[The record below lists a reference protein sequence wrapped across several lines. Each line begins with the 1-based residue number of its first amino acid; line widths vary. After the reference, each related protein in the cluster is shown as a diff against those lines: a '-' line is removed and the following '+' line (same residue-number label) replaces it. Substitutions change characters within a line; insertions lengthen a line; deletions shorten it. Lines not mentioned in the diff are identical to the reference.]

1 MRCTRTI
8 WVLLIVQESH
18 SRPPIQWAERL
29 IRAARVDG
37 WGGLLAPLGALM
49 AFRRLA
55 FPFWLA
61 WTRLGRRG
69 GRLALVVIGLA
80 AAAAMLAAVLAGTV
94 GAEDRAVG
102 RKVAALSPDV
112 RAVRVNWYSVG
123 GQAAPY
129 PTLDARVR
137 RELATVSGKHAV
149 GTSLYR
155 DSTIGGAYLGIGAAD
170 GLRKW
175 VRLRSGRLPRVCS
188 PRRCEVL
195 VIRRGGPVPNVP
207 GLRLVVVGEGDL
219 RSATLFGDSVPVAG
233 QPQSAFVQAMVRY
246 HRPAPP
252 PLVLTEGV
260 AALDRLPLLHDSY
273 RSYGWVLP
281 LDRSLARSWAV
292 RSLVQRID
300 TVRSTLQADPF
311 GFALRAPTEELRAA
325 AGSSRVAG
333 RRLLLLGGEGVALLL
348 AFAVLAAARL
358 RRDVEATRRRLV
370 SSGVRGW
377 QVEAE
382 VVAESVATAV
392 AGTLLGWMLGLVVA
406 FVIADRAGEPA
417 GTLLR
422 HSLLSARGIA
432 VVLLLVATA
441 ATVLTTALAIRPI
454 AVGRISFSP
463 LDAIALG
470 AVSVVAVALARG
482 AADTE
487 ALLAGN
493 GTGVVLLLL
502 PALVA
507 FAAAVVAA
515 RVLPA
520 GLRLLERAVPR
531 DAIALRLAAL
541 GLARR
546 PGYAVV
552 AVGFVAVSV
561 GLALFAETYRST
573 LVRGEHDQAAFA
585 VPADYVVRE
594 DLSQLIPVDTAVTPA
609 VLRSLPSSVR
619 VEPVTRQNGSI
630 QGAADVSGVA
640 VLGLSARALP
650 RIEGWRSDF
659 AAASLPDLARRLDV
673 GPRRLRGA
681 PLPPGPTRLELPVR
695 VSGTEIGVVASIRGP
710 DGHFVALRL
719 GESRESRRVVL
730 GGAIP
735 AEARGGTLVAFRFEP
750 PPKLEERGADTGA
763 PATGSVLLGR
773 PVAVTRSG
781 PLAVTDYRDWIGTSG
796 VGRVVRDGAL
806 RFALTLTN
814 EVDTYVRPRQPTDG
828 LRIPAVVS
836 PRMAALAGRDGV
848 LGLNVAGHGL
858 VFRIVAVARRFP
870 GTASLETADFV
881 IADRPAFVTALNASA
896 PGAGF
901 TTELWLSAP
910 SESREAADARLRKPP
925 FTVLDVSSQ
934 AKLRRELSTDPV
946 ARAAVAM
953 LEAAAL
959 TALVLALVGLLLGV
973 VAERRDEG
981 AELFDLEAQGLAPA
995 QLRRQLRLRALV
1007 VGIAG
1012 LLGGILTGV
1021 LLSLLVVGFVEL
1033 TANATAP
1040 NPPLLLSLD
1049 WAVVGLAAAA
1059 AVAAAILA
1067 VVVATRRAFKQATPT
1082 RYGEGGA

>member
-1 MRCTRTI
+1 M
-8 WVLLIVQESH
+8 
-18 SRPPIQWAERL
+18 
-29 IRAARVDG
+29 
-37 WGGLLAPLGALM
+37 LAPLDTLM
-49 AFRRLA
+49 TFRRLA

-61 WTRLGRRG
+61 RTRLARRG

-80 AAAAMLAAVLAGTV
+80 AASAMLAAVLTGTL

-102 RKVAALSPDV
+102 RKISALSPDV

-137 RELATVSGKHAV
+137 RELAKVV
-149 GTSLYR
+149 RRRPFRTSLYR
-155 DSTIGGAYLGIGAAD
+155 DSTIGGAYLGIGAVD
-170 GLRKW
+170 GLREW

-188 PRRCEVL
+188 PARCEVL

-207 GLRLVVVGEGDL
+207 GLRLVAVGEGDL

-233 QPQSAFVQAMVRY
+233 QLQSDFVRAMVRY

-252 PLVLTEGV
+252 PLVLTDGV
-260 AALDRLPLLHDSY
+260 AALDRLPLLHDAY

-281 LDRSLARSWAV
+281 LDRSLVRSWAV
-292 RSLVQRID
+292 RSLVRRID
-300 TVRSTLQADPF
+300 IVRSTLQADPF
-311 GFALRAPTEELRAA
+311 GFALRAPTEELSAA
-325 AGSSRVAG
+325 ADSSRVAG
-333 RRLLLLGGEGVALLL
+333 RRLFLLGGEAVALLL
-348 AFAVLAAARL
+348 AFAVLAAVRL
-358 RRDVEATRRRLV
+358 RRDVEDTRRRLV
-370 SSGVRGW
+370 WSGVRRW
-377 QVEAE
+377 QVEGE
-382 VVAESVATAV
+382 VVVESVAMAV
-392 AGTLLGWMLGLVVA
+392 AGTLLGWIVGLAVA
-406 FVIADRAGEPA
+406 TELADREGEPA
-417 GTLLR
+417 GALVR
-422 HSLLSARGIA
+422 HSLLSGRGITVA
-432 VVLLLVATA
+432 LLLVAAA
-441 ATVLTTALAIRPI
+441 ATVLAAALTIRPI
-454 AVGRISFSP
+454 TVGRLSFSP

-470 AVSVVAVALARG
+470 AAAVVAVALARG

-487 ALLAGN
+487 ALLDGH

-502 PALVA
+502 PALDA
-507 FAAAVVAA
+507 LGAAVAAA

-520 GLRLLERAVPR
+520 GLRLLERLVPR

-552 AVGFVAVSV
+552 AVGFLAVSV

-573 LVRGEHDQAAFA
+573 LLRGERDQAAFA

-609 VLRSLPSSVR
+609 VLGSLPRSVR

-630 QGAADVSGVA
+630 QGAAAVSGVA
-640 VLGLSARALP
+640 VLGLSARTLP
-650 RIEGWRSDF
+650 RIDGWRSDF
-659 AAASLPDLARRLDV
+659 ASRSLPELARRLEV
-673 GPRRLRGA
+673 GPRRLQGA
-681 PLPPGPTRLELPVR
+681 PLPFRATRLELPVR
-695 VSGTEIGVVASIRGP
+695 VSGTEIGVVASIWGP

-719 GESRESRRVVL
+719 GESRESRGVVL
-730 GGAIP
+730 GRAIP
-735 AEARGGTLVAFRFEP
+735 PAARGGTLVAFRFEP

-773 PVAVTRSG
+773 PVAATPSG
-781 PLAVTDYRDWIGTSG
+781 PVQVTDYHDWIGTTG
-796 VGRVVRDGAL
+796 VDRVTRARGL
-806 RFALTLTN
+806 RFSLTLTN

-836 PRMAALAGRDGV
+836 PRMAELAGRGGL
-848 LGLNVAGHGL
+848 LGIDVAGQSL
-858 VFRIVAVARRFP
+858 LFRVAAVARRFP
-870 GTASLETADFV
+870 GTESLETADFAV
-881 IADRPAFVTALNASA
+881 ADRGALLTALNASA

-910 SESREAADARLRKPP
+910 PGARDAAEARLRGPP
-925 FTVLDVSSQ
+925 FNVLEVASQ
-934 AKLRRELSTDPV
+934 ARLQSELSTDPV

-973 VAERRDEG
+973 AAERRDEG
-981 AELFDLEAQGLAPA
+981 AELFDLEAQGLAPG

-1007 VGIAG
+1007 VGVAG
-1012 LLGGILTGV
+1012 LLGGILTGLV
-1021 LLSLLVVGFVEL
+1021 LSLLVVGFVEL
-1033 TANATAP
+1033 TANATVP

-1049 WAVVGLAAAA
+1049 WTVVGLAGTVAV
-1059 AVAAAILA
+1059 VAAI
-1067 VVVATRRAFKQATPT
+1067 VVVVLATGRAFRQAAPA

>member
-1 MRCTRTI
+1 LET
-8 WVLLIVQESH
+8 
-18 SRPPIQWAERL
+18 
-29 IRAARVDG
+29 
-37 WGGLLAPLGALM
+37 LM
-49 AFRRLA
+49 TVRRLA

-61 WTRLGRRG
+61 RTRLARRG

-80 AAAAMLAAVLAGTV
+80 AASAMLAAVLTGTL

-102 RKVAALSPDV
+102 RKISALSPDV

-137 RELATVSGKHAV
+137 RELANVV
-149 GTSLYR
+149 RRRPFRTSLYR
-155 DSTIGGAYLGIGAAD
+155 DSTIGGAYLGIGAVD
-170 GLRKW
+170 GLRGW

-188 PRRCEVL
+188 PARCEVL

-207 GLRLVVVGEGDL
+207 GLRLVAVGEGDL

-233 QPQSAFVQAMVRY
+233 QLQSDFVRAMVRY

-252 PLVLTEGV
+252 PLVLTDGV
-260 AALDRLPLLHDSY
+260 AALDRLPLLHDAY

-281 LDRSLARSWAV
+281 LDRSLVRSWAV
-292 RSLVQRID
+292 PSLVRRID
-300 TVRSTLQADPF
+300 IVRSTLQADPF
-311 GFALRAPTEELRAA
+311 GFALRAPTEELTAA
-325 AGSSRVAG
+325 ADSSRVAG
-333 RRLLLLGGEGVALLL
+333 RRLLLLGGEAVALLL
-348 AFAVLAAARL
+348 AFAVLAAVRL
-358 RRDVEATRRRLV
+358 RRDVEDTRRRLV
-370 SSGVRGW
+370 SSGVRRW
-377 QVEAE
+377 QVEGE
-382 VVAESVATAV
+382 VLVESVAMAL
-392 AGTLLGWMLGLVVA
+392 AGTLLGWIVGLAVA
-406 FVIADRAGEPA
+406 IVLADRAGEPTGA
-417 GTLLR
+417 LVR
-422 HSLLSARGIA
+422 QSLLSGRGITVA
-432 VVLLLVATA
+432 LLLVAAA
-441 ATVLTTALAIRPI
+441 ATVLAAALTIRPI
-454 AVGRISFSP
+454 MVGRLSFSP

-470 AVSVVAVALARG
+470 AAAVVAVALARG

-487 ALLAGN
+487 ALLTGN

-507 FAAAVVAA
+507 FGAAVAAA

-520 GLRLLERAVPR
+520 GLRLLERVVPR

-552 AVGFVAVSV
+552 AVGFLAVSV

-573 LVRGEHDQAAFA
+573 LVRGERDQAAFA

-609 VLRSLPSSVR
+609 VLGSLPRSIR

-630 QGAADVSGVA
+630 QGAAVSGVA
-640 VLGLSARALP
+640 VLGLSARALR
-650 RIEGWRSDF
+650 RIDGWRGDF
-659 AAASLPDLARRLDV
+659 ASRSLPELARRLAL
-673 GPRRLRGA
+673 GPRRLQGA
-681 PLPPGPTRLELPVR
+681 PLPSRATRLELPVR

-710 DGHFVALRL
+710 NGHFVALRL
-719 GESRESRRVVL
+719 GESRESRPVVL
-730 GGAIP
+730 GRAIP
-735 AEARGGTLVAFRFEP
+735 PQARGGTLVAFRFEP

-773 PVAVTRSG
+773 PVAVTPSG
-781 PLAVTDYRDWIGTSG
+781 PVQVTDYHDWIGTTG
-796 VGRVVRDGAL
+796 VDRVARDPGL
-806 RFALTLTN
+806 GFSLTLTN

-828 LRIPAVVS
+828 LRIPALVS
-836 PRMAALAGRDGV
+836 PRMAELAGRGGL
-848 LGLNVAGHGL
+848 LGIDVAGHSL
-858 VFRIVAVARRFP
+858 LFRVAAVARRFP
-870 GTASLETADFV
+870 GTESLETADFV
-881 IADRPAFVTALNASA
+881 VADRGALVTALNASA

-910 SESREAADARLRKPP
+910 PGARDAL
-925 FTVLDVSSQ
+925 
-934 AKLRRELSTDPV
+934 
-946 ARAAVAM
+946 AM
-953 LEAAAL
+953 LEAAAV

-973 VAERRDEG
+973 AAERRDEG
-981 AELFDLEAQGLAPA
+981 AELFDLEAQGLAPP

-1007 VGIAG
+1007 VGVAG
-1012 LLGGILTGV
+1012 LLGGILTGLV
-1021 LLSLLVVGFVEL
+1021 LSLLVVGFVEL
-1033 TANATAP
+1033 TANATVP

-1049 WAVVGLAAAA
+1049 WTVVGLAGTVAV
-1059 AVAAAILA
+1059 VAAI
-1067 VVVATRRAFKQATPT
+1067 VVVVLATGQAFRQAAPA